1 MNKEEVIQTYK
12 KHINK
17 IKQKNILKIKN
28 HGDKIKLILK
38 KIQTNN
44 LNHYGNYIIL
54 FFKTLKNKLY
64 NDIENVLF
72 IPFFYLS

>member
-1 MNKEEVIQTYK
+1 MNKEEVMQTYK

-17 IKQKNILKIKN
+17 INEIKYLKIKN
-28 HGDKIKLILK
+28 HSDKIKLILQ
-38 KIQTNN
+38 KIQNNN
-44 LNHYGNYIIL
+44 LNIFFV
-54 FFKTLKNKLY
+54 FFKTLQNKLY

>member
-1 MNKEEVIQTYK
+1 MNKEEVMQTYK
-12 KHINK
+12 KNINK
-17 IKQKNILKIKN
+17 INQIKYLKIKN

-38 KIQTNN
+38 KIQNNN
-44 LNHYGNYIIL
+44 LNNFFV
-54 FFKTLKNKLY
+54 FFKALQNKLY